1 MPDAFRHK
9 TIRIPGGSGATTDA
23 RTCESRLRFGQLD
36 FGFGKP
42 DPGRSTGESKPGSAE
57 CNPRSI
63 ESNPGSGAVLDFIFG
78 DCIPGIKKLLEP
90 GSVDVVVT
98 SPPYNLGIEYGAYDD
113 TVSRDEYLA
122 WTVAWAEVVKD
133 AMSDGGSLFLN
144 IGSKPT
150 DPWVPFEV
158 AEVLRPIFTLQ
169 NVIHW
174 VKSIAVAKEDVGDY
188 GAIVSDVAIG
198 HYKPINSSR
207 FVNDCHE
214 YIFHFTK
221 SGNVSLDRL
230 AIGVPYQDKSNVK
243 RWKAA
248 KEDVRCRGNTWFIPY
263 ETIQSRI
270 KERPHPATFPPR
282 LPEMCIQLHG
292 LDKVGLVLDPFM
304 GLGNT
309 AIACVRLGVA
319 FIGFEIDD
327 VYFDEAYRR
336 AKSEVDA

>member
-1 MPDAFRHK
+1 MPGAFRHE
-9 TIRIPGGSGATTDA
+9 TIRIPGPVGGGFDHRSQQSDA
-23 RTCESRLRFGQLD
+23 GFDKSNSRFD
-36 FGFGKP
+36 KA
-42 DPGRSTGESKPGSAE
+42 AE
-57 CNPRSI
+57 Y
-63 ESNPGSGAVLDFIFG
+63 NPGSGVVLDFFLE
-78 DCIPGIKKLLEP
+78 DCVPGIKKRVKP

-122 WTVAWAEVVKD
+122 WTIKWAEVVKD

-158 AEVLRPIFTLQ
+158 AEVLRPIFELQ

-198 HYKPINSSR
+198 HYKPINSRR

-221 SGNVSLDRL
+221 TSPQIASAPKPNSFPNSASFLWSGVSSS
-230 AIGVPYQDKSNVK
+230 I
-243 RWKAA
+243 
-248 KEDVRCRGNTWFIPY
+248 
-263 ETIQSRI
+263 
-270 KERPHPATFPPR
+270 
-282 LPEMCIQLHG
+282 
-292 LDKVGLVLDPFM
+292 
-304 GLGNT
+304 
-309 AIACVRLGVA
+309 
-319 FIGFEIDD
+319 
-327 VYFDEAYRR
+327 
-336 AKSEVDA
+336 

>member
-1 MPDAFRHK
+1 MPDNSLHRS
-9 TIRIPGGSGATTDA
+9 IRISGASGVTSDLGA
-23 RTCESRLRFGQLD
+23 
-36 FGFGKP
+36 
-42 DPGRSTGESKPGSAE
+42 GESKSGSAKCDPRLVSSNPE
-57 CNPRSI
+57 SAKCNRRSAK
-63 ESNPGSGAVLDFIFG
+63 SNPGSCVVLDFFLE
-78 DCIPGIKKLLEP
+78 DCIPGIKRRVRP

-122 WTVAWAEVVKD
+122 WTIKWAEVVKD
-133 AMSDGGSLFLN
+133 ALSDGGSLFLN

-158 AEVLRPIFTLQ
+158 AEVLRSVFQLQ

-188 GAIVSDVAIG
+188 GAIESDVAIG
-198 HYKPINSSR
+198 HYKPINSRR

-230 AIGVPYQDKSNVK
+230 AVGVPYQDKSNIK

-248 KEDVRCRGNTWFIPY
+248 KEDLRCRGNTWFIPY

-270 KERPHPATFPPR
+270 KDRPHPATFPPR
-282 LPEMCIQLHG
+282 LPEMCIMLHG
-292 LDKVGLVLDPFM
+292 LDKVKLVLDPFM

>member
-1 MPDAFRHK
+1 MPGAFRHEN
-9 TIRIPGGSGATTDA
+9 IRIPGPAGGGSDYRSQQFDA
-23 RTCESRLRFGQLD
+23 GFDKSNSGLD
-36 FGFGKP
+36 KA
-42 DPGRSTGESKPGSAE
+42 AE
-57 CNPRSI
+57 Y
-63 ESNPGSGAVLDFIFG
+63 NPGSGVVLDFFLE
-78 DCIPGIKKLLEP
+78 DCVPGIKKRVKP

-122 WTVAWAEVVKD
+122 WTIKWAEAVKD

-158 AEVLRPIFTLQ
+158 ARVLRPIFQLQ

-198 HYKPINSSR
+198 HYKPINSRR

-221 SGNVSLDRL
+221 SGSVSLDRL
-230 AIGVPYQDKSNVK
+230 AVGVPYQDKSNVK

-248 KEDVRCRGNTWFIPY
+248 KEGLRCRGNTWFIPY
-263 ETIQSRI
+263 ETIQNRI

-319 FIGFEIDD
+319 FTGFEIDR
-327 VYFDEAYRR
+327 VYFEEAYGRT
-336 AKSEVDA
+336 KSEAGA

>member
-1 MPDAFRHK
+1 M
-9 TIRIPGGSGATTDA
+9 
-23 RTCESRLRFGQLD
+23 
-36 FGFGKP
+36 
-42 DPGRSTGESKPGSAE
+42 
-57 CNPRSI
+57 
-63 ESNPGSGAVLDFIFG
+63 VLDFVLG
-78 DCIPGIKKLLEP
+78 DCIPGIKKFVKP

-113 TVSRDEYLA
+113 TVARDKYLA
-122 WTVAWAEVVKD
+122 WTVKWAEAVKD
-133 AMSDGGSLFLN
+133 AMSDEGSFFLN

-158 AEVLRPIFTLQ
+158 ATVLRPIFKLQ

-174 VKSIAVAKEDVGDY
+174 IKSIAVAKEDVGDY

-198 HYKPINSSR
+198 HYKPINSNR

-221 SGNVSLDRL
+221 SGNVPLNRL

-248 KEDVRCRGNTWFIPY
+248 KRDLRCRGNTWFIPY

-282 LPEMCIQLHG
+282 LPEMC
-292 LDKVGLVLDPFM
+292 
-304 GLGNT
+304 
-309 AIACVRLGVA
+309 
-319 FIGFEIDD
+319 
-327 VYFDEAYRR
+327 
-336 AKSEVDA
+336 